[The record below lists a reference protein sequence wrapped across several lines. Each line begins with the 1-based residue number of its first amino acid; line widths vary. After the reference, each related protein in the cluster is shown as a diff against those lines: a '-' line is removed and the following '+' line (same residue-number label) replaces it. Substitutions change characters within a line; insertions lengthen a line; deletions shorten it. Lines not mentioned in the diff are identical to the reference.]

1 MSMKRLPFACALFIG
16 SACMMNSAL
25 AAEGFQVRYNISGS
39 LGGEMFVPPDQA
51 GLAVGIAATHVRIS
65 KVTGGDGNALQTT
78 TPGGTVNVPGLPSA
92 ANPSYGA
99 NNVQVN
105 ATGLFDL
112 YNLGIGYVTTERF
125 GGGRLAWLLNVPY
138 GVKDQ
143 RFSASATP
151 PALNWP
157 SSTLPSQAAKT
168 AVTQQFDANYMSQVH
183 GSADAESDKVDGLG
197 DVELQGGWLMTTE
210 QLRLLVGAS
219 VVLPTGRYQSK
230 AGPDIGYG
238 NFYTFR
244 PAVQVAWLP
253 RPDLSLATKLTVGI
267 NSRNEDNQLRSGNWV
282 GLEAALAYMTPLGPI
297 GLHSVVVRQVQD
309 DSGNSYGAMRYAS
322 TNAGVFFTTR
332 IPGLD
337 AVMTLQNMRTVDSQY
352 AKHGT
357 FQQVRIV
364 KLF

>member
-1 MSMKRLPFACALFIG
+1 M
-16 SACMMNSAL
+16 
-25 AAEGFQVRYNISGS
+25 
-39 LGGEMFVPPDQA
+39 
-51 GLAVGIAATHVRIS
+51 
-65 KVTGGDGNALQTT
+65 
-78 TPGGTVNVPGLPSA
+78 
-92 ANPSYGA
+92 
-99 NNVQVN
+99 
-105 ATGLFDL
+105 
-112 YNLGIGYVTTERF
+112 
-125 GGGRLAWLLNVPY
+125 
-138 GVKDQ
+138 
-143 RFSASATP
+143 
-151 PALNWP
+151 
-157 SSTLPSQAAKT
+157 
-168 AVTQQFDANYMSQVH
+168 
-183 GSADAESDKVDGLG
+183 
-197 DVELQGGWLMTTE
+197 
-210 QLRLLVGAS
+210 
-219 VVLPTGRYQSK
+219 LPTGRYQSK